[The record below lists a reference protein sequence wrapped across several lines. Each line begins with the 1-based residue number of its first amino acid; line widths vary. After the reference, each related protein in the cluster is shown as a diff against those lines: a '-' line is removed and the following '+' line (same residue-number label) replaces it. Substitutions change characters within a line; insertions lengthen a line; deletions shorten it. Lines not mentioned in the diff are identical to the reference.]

1 MSSIVKVCDKVLG
14 NNYVCAGLS
23 LFAFYQSAVVW
34 PNAIKN
40 PVPLLVATVAGGFFY
55 SLLEKNVIR
64 NSQYTQKLQD
74 RNTLRSAA
82 VFFGLTGNPVTQM
95 VDKLLAI
102 IFASLPPTTHLK
114 VGFSTGFFAT
124 QLYYQFNDC
133 NKN

>member
-82 VFFGLTGNPVTQM
+82 AGVNLSSNPVAQILDT
-95 VDKLLAI
+95 VATNLLG
-102 IFASLPPTTHLK
+102 SLPYAYLK
-114 VGFSTGFFAT
+114 VGFSSGFFAT
-124 QLYYQFNDC
+124 QLYYQFNDLQ
-133 NKN
+133 K